1 MKQRPNQIG
10 HYTSVSDNPI
20 KIKNSEEDRHVQGSE
35 DSGKP
40 GILDMLKRG
49 VIRECQPHPN

>member
-1 MKQRPNQIG
+1 MFQI
-10 HYTSVSDNPI
+10 TLI